1 MCENG
6 AKIYTV
12 YVGVTRN
19 LPTGATEGAAE
30 TEGAADTLGA
40 AVGAVIV
47 DVRKRLDK
55 LISLQKRQIQKLDEI
70 HRQNVPFVL
79 FFMDIFIIMLFLPF
93 IFILPIIRKFRL
105 CCKSFREAMHGVSSS
120 VITSKKLEQSGNE
133 TPMNTYNVSQLAL
146 DKKEGEEKDQQLHG
160 ACYGRVVIERLIQGR
175 TRKSETELWLK
186 K

>member
-6 AKIYTV
+6 ATIYTV

-70 HRQNVPFVL
+70 HR
-79 FFMDIFIIMLFLPF
+79 
-93 IFILPIIRKFRL
+93 
-105 CCKSFREAMHGVSSS
+105 
-120 VITSKKLEQSGNE
+120 
-133 TPMNTYNVSQLAL
+133 
-146 DKKEGEEKDQQLHG
+146 
-160 ACYGRVVIERLIQGR
+160 
-175 TRKSETELWLK
+175 
-186 K
+186 